1 MRYMQFRDDD
11 RAQSIQVGAILLFG
25 ILIITLATFQ
35 ATVVPDQNA
44 GIEFDHSQTA
54 QSDMQDLRNGILR
67 AADGDTSP
75 KRVSLGTT
83 YPNRLLFINPP
94 PPTGDLRT
102 VGADDPAVNVT
113 IGNASG
119 SVAVDSEYENAAAY
133 WATAPDA
140 GVYNTSEVVYT
151 PDYAEYD
158 GAPTT
163 VYENSVLY
171 NRFDNGANRTLS
183 GQRVVQGNTVNLLAL
198 RGNLEATGA
207 SSHTADVTTV
217 SEQARTVTVRSE
229 SDDPLFVNVT
239 SRLSADVWNDDL
251 LGSNAEATTVGTR
264 TAGDVTYHRLA
275 IELDP
280 GTYKLRGAAVGVGAL
295 SDAERERV
303 TEPAY
308 MVVTD
313 GYQPVANGTN
323 GTLTVEVR
331 DRFNNPVTNATV
343 NASADGEY
351 LKLINDS
358 GAVVNET
365 TVKTDAEGQAVVEYH
380 AEQTTSNGGELT
392 VDIGSE
398 RYERTAFDGLTVPE
412 FSTGDGDGGELNP
425 GTTGD
430 LIFRSA
436 NLNAGGGGS
445 QTVDMVF
452 NNTLP
457 ERVNVTAIRLN
468 FFYDAATTG
477 GQPSPTYANV
487 TVNGGSPPRAT
498 EVGVGGSYRDID
510 PDVRVASGGPSYQF
524 TLDFDA
530 NVRSEDFF
538 VFSLV
543 FEYEGQVYRETYFAN
558 PQ

>member
-1 MRYMQFRDDD
+1 MQFRGDD
-11 RAQSIQVGAILLFG
+11 RAQSVQVGAILLFG

-44 GIEFDHSQTA
+44 GIEFDHSQTV

-67 AADGDTSP
+67 AADGDASP
-75 KRVSLGTT
+75 TRVSLGTT

-94 PPTGDLRT
+94 PPSGELRT
-102 VGADDPAVNVT
+102 VGADDPTVNVT
-113 IGNASG
+113 IGNESG
-119 SVAVDSEYENAAAY
+119 SVTVDSEYENAEVY

-140 GVYNTSEVVYT
+140 GVYSTSELVYT

-198 RGNLEATGA
+198 RGDLDATGA
-207 SSHTADVTTV
+207 GSHTADVTTV
-217 SEQARTVTVRSE
+217 SEQARTVTVESE
-229 SDDPLFVNVT
+229 PDDPLFVNVT
-239 SRLSADVWNDDL
+239 SRLSASTWNELL
-251 LGSNAEATTVGTR
+251 LGSNAVARDAGTWIDD
-264 TAGDVTYHRLA
+264 GVTYYRIQ

-295 SDAERERV
+295 SDAERENV

-308 MVVTD
+308 MVVMD
-313 GYQPVANGTN
+313 GYQPVANGSN

-331 DRFNNPVTNATV
+331 DQFNNPVTNATV

-351 LKLINDS
+351 LKLIDDS
-358 GAVVNET
+358 GGHVNET
-365 TVKTDAEGQAVVEYH
+365 MFTTDADGQTTVEYH
-380 AEQTTSNGGELT
+380 AEKTTSNGGALT
-392 VDIGSE
+392 VGIGSE
-398 RYERTAFDGLTVPE
+398 SYERTAFEGLTVPE
-412 FSTGDGDGGELNP
+412 FSTGGGDGGELNP

-436 NLNAGGGGS
+436 NLNAGSGGN
-445 QTVDMVF
+445 QTVEMVF

-457 ERVNVTAIRLN
+457 ESVNVTTIRLN

-477 GQPSPTYANV
+477 GQPSPTYANL

-498 EVGVGGSYRDID
+498 EVGIGGGYRSID
-510 PDVRVASGGPSYQF
+510 PAVSVAAGGPSYQF